1 MLIDICKKLHEN
13 SLNSFCYEMDKTSI
27 SMFEILEPGGQLWA
41 NTAFEGSQFGKRMIE
56 RKWTVFSPI
65 RLAPCVDFTK
75 IKPHFQTFQQNDTQG
90 TIDE

>member
-1 MLIDICKKLHEN
+1 MNLICSSD
-13 SLNSFCYEMDKTSI
+13 
-27 SMFEILEPGGQLWA
+27 
-41 NTAFEGSQFGKRMIE
+41 GKRMIE
-56 RKWTVFSPI
+56 RKWKVFSPI